1 MKRKYVRA
9 LIASLVMSSFIVT
22 TAMAAP
28 DADAI
33 RKQKEEVEGQVNSLQ
48 EQLTEVL
55 GKINDLETKLIE
67 KGEEIEK
74 ANSDLEEAEKREKE
88 QYEAMKLRIKYM
100 YEEGNGK
107 DLEKVFSSGSIGE
120 LLSQAE
126 YVQNVHTYDRKQLE
140 EYVETKKEIADL
152 TDTLQKEQKALEET
166 EKEFASEKESLN
178 QTLESKRAEVSDLD
192 GQLQAAVEAAAKEA
206 EEKARQEE
214 AQRQQTAAA
223 NNNTNNA
230 GGGTNNTTN
239 TNNTN
244 VTPPSNTNNNNSGN
258 NSSNNSNNSSASQGN
273 TSVAQAIVN
282 AAYSQLGVPYVWGG
296 TRPGVGLDC
305 SGLTQYAHRVA
316 GISIPRTSGPQ
327 GAGGQYVTNPQP
339 GDIVCYYGH
348 VGIYIG
354 GGQMIHAPQPGDV
367 VRVANVYGNPWYR
380 RYW

>member
-1 MKRKYVRA
+1 MKRKYIRA
-9 LIASLVMSSFIVT
+9 LIASLVMSSFVVT

-33 RKQKEEVEGQVNSLQ
+33 RKQKEEAEGQVNSLQ
-48 EQLTEVL
+48 DQLTEVL

-74 ANSDLEEAEKREKE
+74 ANSDLEEAEKKEKE

-107 DLEKVFSSGSIGE
+107 ELEKVFSSGSIGE

-126 YVQNVHTYDRKQLE
+126 YVQSVHTYDRKQLE

-152 TDTLQKEQKALEET
+152 SDKLEKEQKALEET
-166 EKEFASEKESLN
+166 EEKFASEKESLN
-178 QTLESKRAEVSDLD
+178 ATLEAKRAEVSDLD

-214 AQRQQTAAA
+214 AARRQEASA
-223 NNNTNNA
+223 NNTTNNT
-230 GGGTNNTTN
+230 GGGTNNVVN
-239 TNNTN
+239 NNTN
-244 VTPPSNTNNNNSGN
+244 VTPPSNNSN
-258 NSSNNSNNSSASQGN
+258 NNSNNSSNSSSNSNASQGN

-296 TRPGVGLDC
+296 TKPGVGLDC

-339 GDIVCYYGH
+339 GDLVCYYGH